1 MGLVSNA
8 LALGAGYEGY
18 KLVKNLF
25 QKREGNQS
33 LISGLIGKGKDGFT
47 QQDNYY
53 QNSKATS
60 ILSQRGFGQDALAAA
75 GLFAGGKVIF
85 DALTGKYRTN
95 GQGGIGQTVKNV
107 GKSVAK
113 GLLVFGA
120 AKQGL
125 QFLAQ
130 PSLKNVLKLAA
141 SIGIAALGTKLL
153 NRSNQRQQISADG
166 QTQNLTQA
174 SIDQSQNLGEGNKK
188 GLSGLLT
195 SKPIKFLTGAVL
207 GFKKSNS
214 IGKAAVRGLTAMAL

>member
-25 QKREGNQS
+25 QKRDGNQS
-33 LISGLIGKGKDGFT
+33 LISKLIGKGKDDFT

-60 ILSQRGFGQDALAAA
+60 ILSQRGFGQNALAAA
-75 GLFAGGKVIF
+75 GLFAGGKVVF

-130 PSLKNVLKLAA
+130 PSLKNALKLAA

-153 NRSNQRQQISADG
+153 NRSSQQQQIAGAG
-166 QTQNLTQA
+166 QTQNLAQTSDQA
-174 SIDQSQNLGEGNKK
+174 QNLGTGNKK
-188 GLSGLLT
+188 SLGNLIT
-195 SKPIKFLTGAVL
+195 SKPVKFLTGAVM